1 MLKKLGTATLV
12 CLSVSAAHGQQTT
25 EVLELQEA
33 ATIIH
38 QQVELA
44 AIMSYAATDLAGQG
58 YIVANES
65 LAQAVVTHGMI
76 SDYNAAVDLVLAM
89 DFSVAE
95 TASELFS
102 AEYASAMLEL
112 GMSVDELA
120 DASAALM
127 STSVVAE
134 MAMTADTRPE
144 GLALQ
149 EVLSNITV
157 TQADAD
163 AYNDA
168 LSAVSSM
175 AQISGAFFAASQNV
189 ALTDSIDSYVAANNI
204 TIGEY
209 TAVNFVFDTNE
220 YLITWGGQ
228 GEGTGWTQYTN
239 DTNMSADELY
249 SHSQSTM
256 YTNPVS
262 E

>member
-1 MLKKLGTATLV
+1 
-12 CLSVSAAHGQQTT
+12 
-25 EVLELQEA
+25 
-33 ATIIH
+33 
-38 QQVELA
+38 
-44 AIMSYAATDLAGQG
+44 MSYAATDLAGQG